1 MVQDFKLFTY
11 GSKTKHLEIHTF
23 SNYKIDPTLM
33 VLQYSVALK
42 IDFFDKKG
50 ALLLK
55 AFFCGLER
63 W

>member
-1 MVQDFKLFTY
+1 MI
-11 GSKTKHLEIHTF
+11 KTKHLEIHAF

-50 ALLLK
+50 GPSVESFLLWLGTMVK
-55 AFFCGLER
+55 R
-63 W
+63 KTYS